1 MEFILPQ
8 SRVYKTGGYFFIAD
22 LRAIVQMDL
31 DLKIFRMMRLGIPQE
46 RIAKRLGLSRR
57 TMEFHLEKLETLPF
71 LLNADLSKGYTVS
84 QVAEKHE

>member
-1 MEFILPQ
+1 MIGKAIGCYRRTVD
-8 SRVYKTGGYFFIAD
+8 SYIAD